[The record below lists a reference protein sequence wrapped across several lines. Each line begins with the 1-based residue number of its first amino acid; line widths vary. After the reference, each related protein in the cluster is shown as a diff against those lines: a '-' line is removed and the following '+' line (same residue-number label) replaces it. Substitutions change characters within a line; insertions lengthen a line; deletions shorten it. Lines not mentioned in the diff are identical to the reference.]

1 MKSGNADGAKGGSC
15 MDANAGT
22 QEPDTKPERLMT
34 GDLQALTVMARSK
47 PTVRLT
53 SLMGML
59 LRPEGL
65 RDSFDRQPANR
76 AVGVDGERKDAYGLH
91 LEVRLVD
98 LSERLR
104 RGGYRPKPSRRVY
117 IPKANG
123 GVRPLG
129 IPSFEDRIVQ
139 DRLRGIL
146 EAIWEPEF
154 RGCSFGFRPGRS
166 AHDALRR
173 IAEVVTNEVR
183 NGWSRPTSRNSS
195 TMSAMAT

>member
-1 MKSGNADGAKGGSC
+1 

-117 IPKANG
+117 IPKEYRA
-123 GVRPLG
+123 
-129 IPSFEDRIVQ
+129 
-139 DRLRGIL
+139 
-146 EAIWEPEF
+146 
-154 RGCSFGFRPGRS
+154 
-166 AHDALRR
+166 
-173 IAEVVTNEVR
+173 
-183 NGWSRPTSRNSS
+183 SRTG
-195 TMSAMAT
+195 